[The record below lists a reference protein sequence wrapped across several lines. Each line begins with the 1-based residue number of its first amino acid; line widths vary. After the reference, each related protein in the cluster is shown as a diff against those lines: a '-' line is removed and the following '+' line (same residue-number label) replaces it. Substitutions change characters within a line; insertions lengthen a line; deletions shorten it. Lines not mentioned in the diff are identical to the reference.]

1 MYSTQPKSRSSK
13 RRAILHSLLCL
24 RRNRAN
30 VSKPEEEP
38 HVRYIPTHA
47 AKSFLQTTTP
57 KSFLQSHETVG
68 RLDLALVNSILRAR
82 EQAES
87 FHIEHADD
95 DALQHQVTLGNFDDV
110 KHADDMIPSA
120 LPLAASARTR
130 SQGPLP
136 PKAAVQRPLTGWVPP
151 TNWHTSLSMTS
162 SHGPSELRVPQFN
175 FDTPYPNVTGR
186 CKKMRGREHGRSPL
200 RDSFELRRPRD
211 EQVGFGHA
219 IAIWSEG

>member
-1 MYSTQPKSRSSK
+1 MYSTQPKSRSSNC
-13 RRAILHSLLCL
+13 RAILRSLLCL
-24 RRNRAN
+24 RRHRAN

-57 KSFLQSHETVG
+57 KSLLQSHEIVG
-68 RLDLALVNSILRAR
+68 RIDLAHVNSILRAR

-95 DALQHQVTLGNFDDV
+95 DALQYQVTLGNFDDV
-110 KHADDMIPSA
+110 KHADDMVPSA
-120 LPLAASARTR
+120 LPLAASAGTR
-130 SQGPLP
+130 SQCPLP
-136 PKAAVQRPLTGWVPP
+136 PKTAVQRTLTGWVPP

-162 SHGPSELRVPQFN
+162 SHGPSELWVPQFN

-186 CKKMRGREHGRSPL
+186 SKKMRGRGHGCSAL
-200 RDSFELRRPRD
+200 RDSLELRRARD
-211 EQVGFGHA
+211 E
-219 IAIWSEG
+219 